1 MYPKGVKR
9 CPKCRKMMHNCTCVK
24 LPMMEKTNTI
34 NENENNSK
42 NLELNASSENI
53 PIITETNVSNEPIPI
68 PSENVNND
76 IPDKNSNTTSIIAPI
91 IVTVDTALQAIGV
104 PMTDAAMQQSV
115 VQMLSACV
123 DVSVV
128 ERKTITM
135 QAENVILLT
144 LAGYYIPRLMQSPI
158 VITLLNKL
166 ISKLLK
172 LDERKPSEPKT
183 DETKEANNGTDATAS
198 T

>member
-9 CPKCRKMMHNCTCVK
+9 CSKCRKMMHNCTCVK
-24 LPMMEKTNTI
+24 LPTQTQI
-34 NENENNSK
+34 QHNESSK
-42 NLELNASSENI
+42 NLELN
-53 PIITETNVSNEPIPI
+53 ETNDAVPVVINEPNNVTEPIPV
-68 PSENVNND
+68 PQSENQD
-76 IPDKNSNTTSIIAPI
+76 NSEVQNKGSNSTSIIAPI
-91 IVTVDTALQAIGV
+91 IATVDTALQVFGV
-104 PMTDAAMQQSV
+104 PPTDAAMQQSV

-144 LAGYYIPRLMQSPI
+144 LAGYYIPRLMQSPV
-158 VITLLNKL
+158 VIALLNKL
-166 ISKLLK
+166 LSKLLK
-172 LDERKPSEPKT
+172 LDERKPSEPKA
-183 DETKEANNGTDATAS
+183 DEPKEAQDGKDATTS